1 MKTIKIFLASSEELD
16 YDRMAFGNLV
26 RRLDDMYEKRG
37 IRIKLFEWEDYD
49 SAYNDRRKQD
59 EYNEYV
65 CQSDIFLALFHKKA
79 GQFTI
84 EEFDK
89 ASEQFKA
96 TASPKV
102 YTFCKDLKPGEEESP
117 ELKEF
122 KERLFNEMGHYWC
135 RYDNRESLQFQ
146 FVMQLQLVESN
157 RMDDVKVEDGIVS
170 INGLPVA
177 KMENLKFA
185 AANED
190 YIKMQTEIQELSK
203 EIIGMQIELEEK
215 QKTLD
220 AIKKTP
226 NNEALYKYIKNDV
239 DNLIDKLQPKL
250 NKKNKLKEDFAKL
263 QQNFFDTAKR
273 VAQLQGEHIT
283 NRLRDAINAFN
294 EGRVHDCNLILNIAK
309 EDARRD
315 YDDFK
320 QCIEIAEVKRQNVI
334 SHITE
339 KLFHASSILADAIIP
354 IEERIQSAEELYEE
368 AYNMA
373 DDKHVKYSTDNFID
387 LLSKY
392 SSFLSKYAHY
402 DKAIEVYKRLTNM
415 CEMFYGK
422 EHPNTAESY
431 NGLGLVYDDLGD
443 YDKALEYHKQA
454 LNIREKILGKEHPDT
469 AMSYNNIGN
478 VYYGS
483 RKYKKAIDFHKQAL
497 NIRENVLG
505 KEHPDTAIS
514 YLNIG
519 NIYYDRMN
527 YDKAL
532 EYYKQALDI
541 QEKVLGREHLYTAHT
556 FNNIGVVYNTCGD
569 YVNAVDYLKH
579 ALDIKEIVLGKE
591 HPDTTMSYNNI
602 GNVYSNLSDYE
613 KATYYYKLAAEQ
625 GHDIA
630 QFNLGDMYENG
641 KGVEQSYTKAAEWYC
656 KAAEQGNHE
665 AQRQLGYLYDVGLGV
680 ELNKIRAAELYRKAG
695 YVDPGLMYE
704 TERNYEKAIEWYVR
718 AAKQGDVRAQYS
730 LGRMYIEGKG
740 VEQNYVKAAEWYCNA
755 AEQGYKRAYNE
766 LAWNLHLTG
775 KYEEALPW
783 AEKAVKAFPQNP
795 NIIDTLASVYQDLG
809 RYDEALEQ
817 FELCL
822 KLYKEQENS
831 EDIHETEAK
840 ITELKELMKNGGV
853 SEQ

>member
-190 YIKMQTEIQELSK
+190 YIKMQTEILELSK
-203 EIIGMQIELEEK
+203 EIIGMRIELEEK

-220 AIKKTP
+220 AIKETP

-273 VAQLQGEHIT
+273 VAQLQGDKIDKSIK
-283 NRLRDAINAFN
+283 DAIDAFN
-294 EGRVHDCNLILNIAK
+294 NGKVKEALYILERSEDSKPSLEDYKLSK
-309 EDARRD
+309 E
-315 YDDFK
+315 
-320 QCIEIAEVKRQNVI
+320 ITELKRQNQI
-334 SHITE
+334 SYIN
-339 KLFHASSILADAIIP
+339 KLLLWASTIMADASISIK
-354 IEERIQSAEELYEE
+354 ERIKQ
-368 AYNMA
+368 A
-373 DDKHVKYSTDNFID
+373 DDKYKDAIERARTIDYSKDKYLMVIID
-387 LLSKY
+387 YAKFASR
-392 SSFLSKYAHY
+392 YAHY
-402 DKAIEVYKRLTNM
+402 ETALKYYQEALEIRKTIFKMDNPDLAVSYNDIGIEYGHLGMYEKALEYHQKSLKIKLRVFGEEHLETAITYNNIGVLYISSGN
-415 CEMFYGK
+415 YGK
-422 EHPNTAESY
+422 ALKYCLNAYEIEKNILGAEHIGIATSTHNLGRIYYY
-431 NGLGLVYDDLGD
+431 NDD
-443 YDKALEYHKQA
+443 YDKALQHYFNALKLMEKGLGENHVDTATCYFNIGIVYSKQRCYNKALHYHMKA
-454 LNIREKILGKEHPDT
+454 LKSRENILGKKHPET
-469 AMSYNNIGN
+469 ATSYD
-478 VYYGS
+478 S
-483 RKYKKAIDFHKQAL
+483 
-497 NIRENVLG
+497 LG
-505 KEHPDTAIS
+505 V
-514 YLNIG
+514 
-519 NIYYDRMN
+519 IYSMLGE

-532 EYYKQALDI
+532 QYHMRALKITENILGANHPSMIYIYHNLGFVHNRLGDNDKALWHYMKGYQIALDI
-541 QEKVLGREHLYTAHT
+541 MGLNSSNTTHFFSNIAWTYHL
-556 FNNIGVVYNTCGD
+556 
-569 YVNAVDYLKH
+569 L
-579 ALDIKEIVLGKE
+579 
-591 HPDTTMSYNNI
+591 
-602 GNVYSNLSDYE
+602 
-613 KATYYYKLAAEQ
+613 
-625 GHDIA
+625 
-630 QFNLGDMYENG
+630 
-641 KGVEQSYTKAAEWYC
+641 
-656 KAAEQGNHE
+656 
-665 AQRQLGYLYDVGLGV
+665 
-680 ELNKIRAAELYRKAG
+680 
-695 YVDPGLMYE
+695 
-704 TERNYEKAIEWYVR
+704 
-718 AAKQGDVRAQYS
+718 
-730 LGRMYIEGKG
+730 
-740 VEQNYVKAAEWYCNA
+740 
-755 AEQGYKRAYNE
+755 
-766 LAWNLHLTG
+766 G
-775 KYEEALPW
+775 KYEDALTW
-783 AEKAVKAFPQNP
+783 AEKAVKAYPSKP
-795 NIIDTLASVYQDLG
+795 HIIDTLASVLQDLK
-809 RYDEALEQ
+809 RFDDALEQ
-817 FELCL
+817 FEHCL
-822 KLYKEQENS
+822 KLYKDQENS
-831 EDIHETEAK
+831 EGINRTEAK
-840 ITELKELMKNGGV
+840 IARLKELMKNG
-853 SEQ
+853 

>member
-102 YTFCKDLKPGEEESP
+102 YTYCKDLKPGEEESP

-146 FVMQLQLVESN
+146 FVMQLQLVESS
-157 RMDDVKVEDGIVS
+157 RMDDVKVEDGVVT

-177 KMENLKFA
+177 KMDKLKFA
-185 AANED
+185 ACNDKYQEMSEKLALFPNQIAKARLRSERYPEDEDLRDELQQKQNEFNQL
-190 YIKMQTEIQELSK
+190 KK
-203 EIIGMQIELEEK
+203 E
-215 QKTLD
+215 
-220 AIKKTP
+220 
-226 NNEALYKYIKNDV
+226 
-239 DNLIDKLQPKL
+239 
-250 NKKNKLKEDFAKL
+250 FAEL

-294 EGRVHDCNLILNIAK
+294 EGRVHDCNLILDIAK

-387 LLSKY
+387 LLSQY

-422 EHPNTAESY
+422 EHPNTAKSY
-431 NGLGLVYDDLGD
+431 SGIGLVYDDLGD

-497 NIRENVLG
+497 NIREKILG
-505 KEHPDTAIS
+505 KEHPDTAGS
-514 YLNIG
+514 YNNIG

-541 QEKVLGREHLYTAHT
+541 QEKALGREHLYTART
-556 FNNIGVVYNTCGD
+556 YNNIGVVYNICGD
-569 YVNAVDYLKH
+569 YVNSVDYLKH
-579 ALDIKEIVLGKE
+579 ALDIKEKVLGKE

-613 KATYYYKLAAEQ
+613 KATDYYKLAAEQ

-718 AAKQGDVRAQYS
+718 AAKQGDVRVQYS
-730 LGRMYIEGKG
+730 LGRMYIGGKG
-740 VEQNYVKAAEWYCNA
+740 VEQNYVKAAEWYCKA
-755 AEQGYKRAYNE
+755 AEQGYKRAYNA
-766 LAWNLHLTG
+766 LAWNLHLMI
-775 KYEEALPW
+775 KDEEALPW
-783 AEKAVKAFPQNP
+783 AEKAVQTFPQNP
-795 NIIDTLASVYQDLG
+795 NIIDTLASVYQSLG

-817 FELCL
+817 FGLCL

-831 EDIHETEAK
+831 EGIKRTEAK
-840 ITELKELMKNGGV
+840 IARLKELMKNGGV